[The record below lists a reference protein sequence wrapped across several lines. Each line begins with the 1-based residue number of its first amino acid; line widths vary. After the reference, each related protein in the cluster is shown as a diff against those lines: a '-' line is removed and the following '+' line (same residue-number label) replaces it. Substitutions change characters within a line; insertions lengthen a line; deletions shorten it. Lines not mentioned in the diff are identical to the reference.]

1 MSTFVE
7 TLLSLAAQ
15 TVQDFEVLV
24 LAHDFE
30 PDAIAELNAIV
41 EWFDPDFAQ
50 RVAGPRRRW
59 RKGPSAERGRAGSAG
74 RTSPHSMTTMSPLPT
89 GSRSSSEP
97 PNPGRGPLCGRSWP
111 SSPLSLSRGEMRTV
125 THRGEHEHPVSRSF
139 RPLEAH
145 VREHVSI
152 CGFAFPRSCFVD
164 MGIRF
169 DETLAVVEDW
179 DVILQVAL
187 LCGVTDSAAVSSL
200 YRRWQSPHSSF
211 AVHGADEWTRARD
224 KVLARID
231 ARIIPLP
238 PGALSDFHRLYD
250 EVENRRKWMDHLIF
264 ERNMARD
271 ERDEARSELN
281 QRSSRVADL
290 EKLANPDDAGAQRRH
305 HTVRTDTGGAR

>member
-1 MSTFVE
+1 M
-7 TLLSLAAQ
+7 
-15 TVQDFEVLV
+15 FE
-24 LAHDFE
+24 
-30 PDAIAELNAIV
+30 N
-41 EWFDPDFAQ
+41 
-50 RVAGPRRRW
+50 
-59 RKGPSAERGRAGSAG
+59 
-74 RTSPHSMTTMSPLPT
+74 MSP
-89 GSRSSSEP
+89 
-97 PNPGRGPLCGRSWP
+97 
-111 SSPLSLSRGEMRTV
+111 
-125 THRGEHEHPVSRSF
+125 F
-139 RPLEAH
+139 
-145 VREHVSI
+145 
-152 CGFAFPRSCFVD
+152 CGFAFPCSCFVD

-179 DVILQVAL
+179 DVILQVAF

-271 ERDEARSELN
+271 ERDEARTS
-281 QRSSRVADL
+281 
-290 EKLANPDDAGAQRRH
+290 
-305 HTVRTDTGGAR
+305 